1 MKAHELARA
10 LLALPDV
17 PVTVNGYEGGVNTVT
32 KIHEPMPLSLNVH
45 DDSTWYYGNHEY
57 WNKWESHPNHAT
69 ILAIHIG

>member
-1 MKAHELARA
+1 MTAHELARA

-17 PVTVNGYEGGVNTVT
+17 PVTVHGYEGGVNIVT
-32 KIHEPMPLSLNVH
+32 RVREASPLSLNVH

-57 WNKWESHPNHAT
+57 WSEYESHPNHEA